1 MILLIS
7 CFITHDRSVN
17 TCNRLDL
24 FKHTL
29 KSYSRIDWD
38 DIYLL
43 VQLDEE
49 FKPREKELKKFIKK
63 IFSKNKVVYIPERYE
78 YQWQWKQLIKKI
90 TNNNNVVWFTQND
103 DHPFIDINLKVLY
116 EGVDLL
122 LKDNGKYSSIYFSH
136 WTEILRLSGKF
147 CNPKIVGNY
156 VMFQATIFDS
166 IQMFNTEYLKYIFLH
181 LNWRGKQFKRIDS
194 LLLFDEFK
202 PALHAICG
210 FENTSGQPDSA
221 NLYLD
226 YIPDKRCA
234 GLKSLRNSPI
244 QNVYVPLR
252 EFCRKYSGY
261 SHVNMEWVKP
271 LELSNDNSFNIKRP
285 PFDDLNIIN
294 TMTANHKSAWTF
306 NNKFNIPQQW
316 INKSLSL
323 YKQKSDIN
331 LVDKNFNFKIL
342 EKIELFIKTRFLRK
356 NKKIRLNVK

>member
-7 CFITHDRSVN
+7 CFITHNRSVN

-43 VQLDEE
+43 VLLDEE
-49 FKPREKELKKFIKK
+49 FKHREEEFKKFIKK
-63 IFSKNKVVYIPERYE
+63 IFTKNKVVYIPERYE
-78 YQWQWKQLIKKI
+78 YQWQWQQLIKKI
-90 TNNNNVVWFTQND
+90 TKNNNVVWFTQND

-122 LKDNGKYSSIYFSH
+122 LKDKSKYRSIYLSH

-156 VMFQATIFDS
+156 VKFQATIFDS
-166 IQMFNTEYLKYIFLH
+166 IQMFNTEYLKYIFLY

-202 PALHAICG
+202 TALHAICG
-210 FENTSGQPDSA
+210 FKYTSDQPDPA
-221 NLYLD
+221 NLYLN
-226 YIPDKRCA
+226 YIPDKKFA
-234 GLKSLRNSPI
+234 KLKSIRHCPM

-252 EFCRKYSGY
+252 ELCRKYSGY
-261 SHVNMEWVKP
+261 SHVNMEGVEP
-271 LELSNDNSFNIKRP
+271 LKLSNDNSFNIKRP

-294 TMTANHKSAWTF
+294 TIKANHKSAWTF
-306 NNKFNIPQQW
+306 NNKFKIPQRW
-316 INKSLSL
+316 INKSISL
-323 YKQKSDIN
+323 YRQKLDESYKQKLDGSSIY
-331 LVDKNFNFKIL
+331 KKFYFQI
-342 EKIELFIKTRFLRK
+342 F
-356 NKKIRLNVK
+356 KKIKLFLKIKFL